1 MSKLASL
8 LGGMTLNDL
17 AKEVLS
23 LQGRRG
29 DTELAHVNKREAA
42 LLKAQGGS
50 GTINT
55 NTGMPEFYDGYDVDP
70 YGGFPGGDTSAPEM
84 QPVSQDFQQIPTV
97 DVTQAPLQDQYG
109 QLNFA
114 GQPTPSYGGGETFT
128 TPQEIS
134 GFRVAPQAAPQ
145 AAGYPYQQFETP
157 GAETMRAM
165 FPVTGGVAGAP
176 SVTPVEQTMAESQAV
191 PEQEM
196 GIMDRLKAFE
206 KWAKDNP
213 QLARSIGAAAGGL
226 PGMMASRQA
235 RKDAER
241 TRREMEP
248 KAAPIR
254 QTGEQLLAAGQRGEL
269 TAAQQQQ
276 IQAARAAT
284 RQDLARRG
292 VTSGTAA
299 QMAENR
305 ITELAQRFAQTNID
319 NGVRLIGA
327 ANSYDAAA
335 IQMAYKMNADA
346 NALTQN
352 YFNNLMRASGALPT
366 PIYAATQ
373 GSTYGT

>member
-42 LLKAQGGS
+42 LLKSQGGS

-70 YGGFPGGDTSAPEM
+70 FGGFPGGDVSTPDM
-84 QPVSQDFQQIPTV
+84 QYVSQDYQQIPTV
-97 DVTQAPLQDQYG
+97 DVTQAPFQEQYG
-109 QLNFA
+109 QSIFG
-114 GQPTPSYGGGETFT
+114 GQPSPSYGGGETFT

-145 AAGYPYQQFETP
+145 ASGYPFQQFETP
-157 GAETMRAM
+157 GAETMRGM
-165 FPVTGGVAGAP
+165 FPVTGGVGGAP
-176 SVTPVEQTMAESQAV
+176 SVTPVEQTMAEAQIP
-191 PEQEM
+191 PEAQEP
-196 GIMDRLKAFE
+196 GIMDRLRAFE
-206 KWAKDNP
+206 EWAKKNP
-213 QLARSIGAAAGGL
+213 QLARGLGAAVGGL
-226 PGMMASRQA
+226 PGMMASRKA
-235 RKDAER
+235 RKDAEQ
-241 TRREMEP
+241 TRAEMERM
-248 KAAPIR
+248 AAPIR
-254 QTGEQLLAAGQRGEL
+254 AAGEEQLAAGRRGEL
-269 TAAQQQQ
+269 TASQQQQ
-276 IQAARAAT
+276 IQAARAAAK
-284 RQDLARRG
+284 QDLTRRG

-327 ANSYDAAA
+327 ANSYNAQA
-335 IQMAYKMNADA
+335 IQMAYKMNSDA
-346 NALTQN
+346 NAMTN
-352 YFNNLMRASGALPT
+352 SYFTNLMRAFGALPT
-366 PIYAATQ
+366 EETVITRT
-373 GSTYGT
+373 SR